1 MAKHNIPDEIAAT
14 GKQSLKVISTQ
25 PRLFDWLG
33 EEVKNS
39 KPQVMM
45 PKGWVDQFD
54 EIVMAVG
61 ETGWWHF
68 DGSKDDFLEALTDRV
83 NQSESLVSCSKNI
96 QKLIGDM
103 AACPVDVRKK
113 SELRIHCLFA
123 LIYLLGH
130 RGDDKVEYWQDKI
143 GLHAKSRKAF
153 ERHRSV
159 KIDVSLKPKRF
170 VPR

>member
-1 MAKHNIPDEIAAT
+1 MVSHSRPKVTAIPR
-14 GKQSLKVISTQ
+14 KQRPKVIKTQ
-25 PRLFDWLG
+25 SGLFDWLA

-39 KPQVMM
+39 KPQVMIA
-45 PKGWVDQFD
+45 KGWVDQFD

-61 ETGWWHF
+61 QTGWWHF

-83 NQSESLVSCSKNI
+83 NQSESLVCCSKNT

-103 AACPVDVRKK
+103 AACPVDVRRK

-130 RGDDKVEYWQDKI
+130 RGDDKVEYWQDKT
-143 GLHAKSRKAF
+143 GLHAKSRKKF
-153 ERHRSV
+153 ERYGGV
-159 KIDVSLKPKRF
+159 KIDVSLKPKR
-170 VPR
+170 VIPR